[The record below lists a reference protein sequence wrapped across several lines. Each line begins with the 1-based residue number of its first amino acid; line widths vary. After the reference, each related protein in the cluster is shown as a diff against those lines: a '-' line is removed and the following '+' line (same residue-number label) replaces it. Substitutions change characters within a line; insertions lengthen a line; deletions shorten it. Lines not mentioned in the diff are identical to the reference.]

1 MRVIKIGVIGLG
13 EVSQAHIAAIAAL
26 PQAKL
31 VSVCDA
37 APKVVARVAAETG
50 AVPFTDPADLL
61 RAGGID
67 LVLVLTP
74 CATHRQIVAQ
84 AAAAGIDVFCEKPLA
99 LTVEDGEAMVTG
111 CKAAGVRL
119 FYGSCYR
126 YLPAVRAAKAMID
139 QDRIGRI
146 QLMSE
151 TVIGGRGPAGYRQL
165 SPVHYPVGG
174 PGGSGMS
181 LIDHGIH
188 LIDVFAWFTGEQ
200 SISAVGKAQISGAP
214 ADSEYLLLTYP
225 SGATGH
231 LLYNNATFSAALP
244 NEGMFTGGSAWTT
257 EGGLVTGGGWLNDP
271 GCITVWGSKGVLRIF
286 HYANVLYAN
295 VGDGPQRIAL
305 EGRASLGHFTTQ
317 LEACLLAIV
326 EDRAPDLPGEIG
338 LAALRSLLPVY
349 RQ

>member
-13 EVSQAHIAAIAAL
+13 GVSQGHLAAIAAL
-26 PQAKL
+26 PQAQL

-37 APKVVARVAAETG
+37 SESVVARVASEMGVA
-50 AVPFTDPADLL
+50 PFTDPEDLFL
-61 RAGGID
+61 HGGIE

-74 CATHRQIVAQ
+74 CATHRRIVEQ
-84 AAAAGIDVFCEKPLA
+84 AAAAGVDVFCEKPLA
-99 LTVEDGEAMVTG
+99 LTIVDGEAMIAA
-111 CKAAGVRL
+111 CKMAGVRL

-126 YLPAVRAAKAMID
+126 YLPAVRAAKALID
-139 QDRIGRI
+139 LGNIGRI

-151 TVIGGRGPAGYRQL
+151 TVIGGRGPEGYRPL
-165 SPVHYPVGG
+165 SPVHYPLGG

-188 LIDVFAWFTGEQ
+188 LIDVFAWFAGEQ
-200 SISAVGKAQISGAP
+200 PISAVGKAQISGAP
-214 ADSEYLLLTYP
+214 ADSEYLLLNYP

-244 NEGMFTGGSAWTT
+244 NEGMFTAGSAWTT
-257 EGGLVTGGGWLNDP
+257 EDELVTGGGWLNDP
-271 GCITVWGSKGVLRIF
+271 GCITVWGTKGALRIF
-286 HYANVLYAN
+286 HYANALFAN
-295 VGDGPQRIAL
+295 YGDGPQRIAL
-305 EGRASLGHFTTQ
+305 EGRPSLGHFTTQ

-326 EDRAPDLPGEIG
+326 EGREPDVPGEIG
-338 LAALRSLLPVY
+338 LNALKTLLPIY

>member
-1 MRVIKIGVIGLG
+1 MHIIRIGVIGLG
-13 EVSQAHIAAIAAL
+13 TVSQAHLAAIAAL

-31 VSVCDA
+31 VSICDFSTN
-37 APKVVARVAAETG
+37 VLARVASETG
-50 AVPFTDPADLL
+50 AVSFTDPEDLF
-61 RAGGID
+61 RHGGIE

-74 CATHRQIVAQ
+74 CATHRRIVEQ
-84 AAAAGIDVFCEKPLA
+84 AAAASIDVFCEKPLA
-99 LTVEDGEAMVTG
+99 PTITDAEAMIAA
-111 CKAAGVRL
+111 CKVAGVRL

-126 YLPAVRAAKAMID
+126 YLPAVRAAKALID
-139 QDRIGRI
+139 LGQIGRI

-165 SPVHYPVGG
+165 SPVHYPLGG

-188 LIDVFAWFTGEQ
+188 LIDIFAWFTGEQ
-200 SISAVGKAQISGAP
+200 PVSSIGKAQISGAP

-257 EGGLVTGGGWLNDP
+257 EDELVTGGGWLNDP
-271 GCITVWGSKGVLRIF
+271 GSITVWGNKGSLRIF
-286 HYANVLYAN
+286 HYANALFAN
-295 VGDGPQRIAL
+295 YGDGPKRITL
-305 EGRASLGHFTTQ
+305 EGRPSLGHFTTQ
-317 LEACLLAIV
+317 LEACLLAIT
-326 EDRAPDLPGEIG
+326 EGRDPDVPGELG
-338 LAALRSLLPVY
+338 LNALKSLLPIY
-349 RQ
+349 F